1 MSSQKG
7 SALIM
12 ALIISVIM
20 MALGL
25 ALTFASLSN
34 FTMSEEFEGHE
45 RALYTAEAGLADCLR
60 DLRHFDVTDA
70 ISTDAQVPVFVTD
83 GPSYYRDPIDFLE
96 ARSVDY
102 DRPPASQGNAR
113 IRGLLTPGAGTQYG
127 PGRFIARISDNDD
140 GDGDLLTD
148 VDNKFYLRVAGLIPG
163 PPQELLQHGSLQ
175 KNAVA
180 MIEVFYKRDMSL
192 DVGSPFTVYG
202 PDVNPARNSFFDG
215 NSFNLDGY
223 DHSNMTI
230 AEIERRNHHHNNND
244 PAQAGLSILNDAP
257 AEGDGQAALD
267 KIHDTTNSGQLDN
280 IEGADGPW
288 GSTPSMRDDTE
299 AVRTS
304 GNEDATNVFDAYFLA
319 TFIARISAAADV
331 VYPDGT
337 SLSGGSIELGTE
349 QNPLIVVA
357 EGDLDLSG
365 NGSGCGIL
373 IVKGNLDY
381 SGGFNY
387 DGLILVVGDGSV
399 NVGGANKSI
408 IGGLYLARLEQDA
421 NGDPTFGSPTFTLGG
436 NSNFY
441 FRGDSIRMAMNLLP
455 PKQLGWRE
463 ITPELLAAGH

>member
-1 MSSQKG
+1 MIREKG

-25 ALTFASLSN
+25 AVTFASLSD
-34 FTMSEEFEGHE
+34 FSMSEEFEGHK
-45 RALYTAEAGLADCLR
+45 RALYTAETGLADCLR
-60 DLRHFDVTDA
+60 DLRRLDVTAA
-70 ISTDAQVPVFVTD
+70 ISTDAQVPVFVSS
-83 GPSYYRDPIDFLE
+83 GPSYYRDPVDFLE

-102 DRPPASQGNAR
+102 GRLPSSVGQAR
-113 IRGLLTPGAGTQYG
+113 IRGLMTPGLGTIHA

-140 GDGDLLTD
+140 GDGDFLTD
-148 VDNKFYLRVAGLIPG
+148 VDNKFFVRVAGIVPG
-163 PPQELLQHGSLQ
+163 PPQQLSQYGSLQ
-175 KNAVA
+175 KNSVA
-180 MIEVFYKRDMSL
+180 MIEAYYKRDMSL

-202 PDVNPARNSFFDG
+202 PDVNPARNTFFDG
-215 NSFNLDGY
+215 NSFTLDGY
-223 DHSNMTI
+223 DHSGMSI
-230 AEIERRNHHHNNND
+230 AEIERHSHHHNNSD
-244 PAQAGLSILNDAP
+244 ASQAGLSVLNDAP
-257 AEGDGQAALD
+257 SEGDGQTSLD
-267 KIHDTTNSGQLDN
+267 KIHDTLASGQEDN

-288 GSTPSMRDDTE
+288 GSSPSMRDDTDT
-299 AVRTS
+299 VRNS
-304 GNEDATNVFDAYFLA
+304 GNEDATNVFDAYFLSI
-319 TFIARISAAADV
+319 FIARVSAAADI

-337 SLSGGSIELGTE
+337 SLSGGSIQLGTE
-349 QNPLIVVA
+349 DNPQIVVA
-357 EGDLDLSG
+357 QGDLDVSG
-365 NGSGCGIL
+365 NGSGCGLL
-373 IVKGNLDY
+373 IVKGELNY

-421 NGDPTFGSPTFTLGG
+421 NGDPTFGAPSFTLGG

-463 ITPELLAAGH
+463 ITPEISVAAH